1 MFFSKLGMRNP
12 WKKFGQ
18 KIKNFEIFF
27 DIIDFHACL
36 YMHVKFHQNRSKFGS
51 VITRFSK
58 MPHHGISIFANFH
71 HLRVIFEW
79 GIMFFLLSFFLPY
92 VHLRLTVPTL
102 FFYLSKETIALSKN
116 MLQRWQSTIVPPKLP
131 LRKVAKIDNSNFLAM
146 STLKCLVFLRP
157 H

>member
-1 MFFSKLGMRNP
+1 MKKGTTVMRTMLIP
-12 WKKFGQ
+12 VCIQG
-18 KIKNFEIFF
+18 
-27 DIIDFHACL
+27 
-36 YMHVKFHQNRSKFGS
+36 
-51 VITRFSK
+51 RFSRNYR
-58 MPHHGISIFANFH
+58 MS
-71 HLRVIFEW
+71 
-79 GIMFFLLSFFLPY
+79 S
-92 VHLRLTVPTL
+92 TL

>member
-58 MPHHGISIFANFH
+58 MPHHGISIFANFYR
-71 HLRVIFEW
+71 LRVIFEW
-79 GIMFFLLSFFLPY
+79 GIMFFLLSFFSPY
-92 VHLRLTVPTL
+92 LHLRLTVYGFIL
-102 FFYLSKETIALSKN
+102 FFQLENVAGKN
-116 MLQRWQSTIVPPKLP
+116 GNSFCLLIV
-131 LRKVAKIDNSNFLAM
+131 S
-146 STLKCLVFLRP
+146 RP
-157 H
+157 FSYAYGMP